1 MYAASISLP
10 RSHYGTTETLVCRSA
25 LKTKTKKITAL
36 GEKTQKNINC
46 KTPRPDS
53 GRSGDCP
60 QSNGGSSAFVQRVL
74 PPSHSGSKHRRGGP
88 SKHADMISMI
98 DSRVLPPSHSGSK
111 HHWWE
116 GLRNTSA
123 RTLRTHHRV
132 FPPSH
137 SGSKHRWCR
146 AFYHIVHMSP

>member
-1 MYAASISLP
+1 MYAAFISLP

-88 SKHADMISMI
+88 SKHADMISI
-98 DSRVLPPSHSGSK
+98 QIAVSYPHRSVEASITGGKAFETRPLELFIPITVSSLHRTAEASIAGGGPSI
-111 HHWWE
+111 
-116 GLRNTSA
+116 A
-123 RTLRTHHRV
+123 
-132 FPPSH
+132 
-137 SGSKHRWCR
+137 
-146 AFYHIVHMSP
+146 